1 MRRPT
6 RKFTFSSAGE
16 GRIVGPMSTRL
27 RIVTGLVLSLL
38 LQAVAPLS
46 FATCTHLD
54 SQPAMTGDA
63 MPGHAAHAMPAD
75 GAGQAM
81 DAAHACCGG
90 DSPDDRCSGGDCA
103 MGGCLSVMMPV
114 ALYSTVVAMPAAEAV
129 ALTVLFPSPPLA
141 FHFRPPIA

>member
-1 MRRPT
+1 
-6 RKFTFSSAGE
+6 
-16 GRIVGPMSTRL
+16 MSTRL

-75 GAGQAM
+75 GEGQAM
-81 DAAHACCGG
+81 DPAHACCAG
-90 DSPDDRCSGGDCA
+90 DSPDDRCAASDCA
-103 MGGCLSVMMPV
+103 TGGCLSVMVPV
-114 ALYSTVVAMPAAEAV
+114 ALSSTVVAMPAAEAV
-129 ALTVLFPSPPLA
+129 VLAVQLPNPPLT

>member
-1 MRRPT
+1 
-6 RKFTFSSAGE
+6 
-16 GRIVGPMSTRL
+16 MSTQL

-46 FATCTHLD
+46 LAACTHPAP
-54 SQPAMTGDA
+54 QPAVTGDI
-63 MPGHAAHAMPAD
+63 MPGHAHHAMPAD
-75 GAGQAM
+75 EPGQAM

-90 DSPDDRCSGGDCA
+90 DGPDDRCAGGDCV

-114 ALYSTVVAMPAAEAV
+114 SLSSTVVAKPATEAV
-129 ALTVLFPSPPLA
+129 ALAVQLPSPPLT